1 MQTQVTNMAKCEEM
15 GALTQWKIHLARR
28 AFLRIESGLGA
39 YDSNNITVAWTKTAT
54 RLSKYSPL
62 VATRQNQQIL
72 ALCLQQEASQGKRDL
87 RDACNDAICV
97 NCIDE
102 TYLRKN
108 AVNAHTHCREQK
120 IRVSICHLPNHPRS
134 S

>member
-1 MQTQVTNMAKCEEM
+1 MAKCEEM

-62 VATRQNQQIL
+62 GATRQNQQIL
-72 ALCLQQEASQGKRDL
+72 AL
-87 RDACNDAICV
+87 
-97 NCIDE
+97 
-102 TYLRKN
+102 
-108 AVNAHTHCREQK
+108 
-120 IRVSICHLPNHPRS
+120 
-134 S
+134 